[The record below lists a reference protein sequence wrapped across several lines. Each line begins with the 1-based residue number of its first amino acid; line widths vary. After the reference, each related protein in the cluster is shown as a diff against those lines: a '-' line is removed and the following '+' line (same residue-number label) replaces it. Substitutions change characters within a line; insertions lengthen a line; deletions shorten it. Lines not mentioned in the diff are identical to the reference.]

1 MMFNNV
7 RWCDMLSCGVVGCGV
22 AWWDMVVCAYI
33 YMCVYVCV
41 SVVHDT
47 RYDMTFQIKQKSI
60 SLTTAVTATNRNKK
74 LTSRGPYGSVPRSP
88 GDPPHVPPCRAEII
102 PRRPF
107 IHPLFS
113 HHSLSTP
120 QRDACMGTWG
130 KDCGERWLP
139 GFDLMEDGGDLV
151 VLKILTKTV
160 VEKRSLLFFSPLL
173 LYYTGIILPAAD
185 SSSGTI

>member
-1 MMFNNV
+1 
-7 RWCDMLSCGVVGCGV
+7 MLSCGVVGCGV

-60 SLTTAVTATNRNKK
+60 SLTTAVPATNKNKK
-74 LTSRGPYGSVPRSP
+74 THLQRSIKVCPQSPR
-88 GDPPHVPPCRAEII
+88 DPPHVSPCRAKII
-102 PRRPF
+102 PRRPLT
-107 IHPLFS
+107 HPLFS

-139 GFDLMEDGGDLV
+139 GTDLMEDGGNLV
-151 VLKILTKTV
+151 VLKILTVCKIDIIFSFFFL
-160 VEKRSLLFFSPLL
+160 VERV
-173 LYYTGIILPAAD
+173 YTY
-185 SSSGTI
+185 TF

>member
-1 MMFNNV
+1 
-7 RWCDMLSCGVVGCGV
+7 MLSCGVVGCGV

-33 YMCVYVCV
+33 YICVYVCV

-102 PRRPF
+102 SHRAFMVLSSR
-107 IHPLFS
+107 IPL
-113 HHSLSTP
+113 SLP
-120 QRDACMGTWG
+120 LRGTRAWAH
-130 KDCGERWLP
+130 GEKIVVNA
-139 GFDLMEDGGDLV
+139 GFQAS
-151 VLKILTKTV
+151 I
-160 VEKRSLLFFSPLL
+160 
-173 LYYTGIILPAAD
+173 
-185 SSSGTI
+185 

>member
-1 MMFNNV
+1 
-7 RWCDMLSCGVVGCGV
+7 MLSCGVVGCGV

-74 LTSRGPYGSVPRSP
+74 LTTRGPYGSVPRSP

-102 PRRPF
+102 SRRPLT
-107 IHPLFS
+107 HPLFS
-113 HHSLSTP
+113 HPSLSTP

-130 KDCGERWLP
+130 NDCGERWLP
-139 GFDLMEDGGDLV
+139 DSDLMEDGGNLV